1 MPQSFLFLR
10 RPAVQLALLFACAAL
25 CVGASAQQ
33 DKNAPALPSV
43 TIAAK
48 ANRDP
53 VEKSYRKMIR
63 GMDLFFEKQRSM
75 SPNGLLRF
83 KLLPRKRETDMNSIV
98 LEVIGSS
105 VDFQVPIAPPAP

>member
-1 MPQSFLFLR
+1 MPKSFLFLR
-10 RPAVQLALLFACAAL
+10 RPAVLLALLFACAAF
-25 CVGASAQQ
+25 CVDASAQQ
-33 DKNAPALPSV
+33 DKTGPALPSV

-63 GMDLFFEKQRSM
+63 GMDLFEKQRSM

-98 LEVIGSS
+98 LEVIGSN